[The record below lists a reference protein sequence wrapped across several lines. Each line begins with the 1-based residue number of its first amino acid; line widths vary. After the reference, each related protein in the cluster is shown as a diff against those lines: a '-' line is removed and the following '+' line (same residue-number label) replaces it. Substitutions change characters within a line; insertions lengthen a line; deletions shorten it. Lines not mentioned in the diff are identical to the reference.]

1 PTSGTR
7 ASLTSAMNPLP
18 YAVDH
23 AKLPI
28 VAVAAAGRQSQP
40 RRRRWH
46 GCIAVIAR
54 GVRGCGHW
62 PWSADRWTPTP
73 VRPSPC
79 ICSRSGGDG
88 RGHAGC
94 NDGCAGRSPAMN
106 AASLPRR
113 FLLRLAL
120 PAAAMAALFS
130 AGEPLPEPAPTALV
144 IVQEEL
150 RTSTERLR
158 LEAAQL

>member
-1 PTSGTR
+1 
-7 ASLTSAMNPLP
+7 
-18 YAVDH
+18 
-23 AKLPI
+23 
-28 VAVAAAGRQSQP
+28 
-40 RRRRWH
+40 
-46 GCIAVIAR
+46 
-54 GVRGCGHW
+54 
-62 PWSADRWTPTP
+62 
-73 VRPSPC
+73 
-79 ICSRSGGDG
+79 
-88 RGHAGC
+88 
-94 NDGCAGRSPAMN
+94 MN

-158 LEAAQL
+158 LEAAQLEQQSQQAAERARTRASAAAMRWLITLPAASGRRCLVDECAD